1 MALPDR
7 QLDGSQAVR
16 QTGRQQE
23 GAEEHRANCLHH
35 RARIS
40 AKRRERAPA
49 NSAPS
54 RAPSVGQHG
63 TASPPH
69 ARRPARLPARQCAGR
84 PGVLGPQSQRPPLP
98 QPRRQPSSAGP
109 AQQCWPVGQAPQPPR
124 EPQRAPPNKPL
135 FFFHPRRAWECT
147 MQVAR
152 ERRSYN
158 KYLHLLHIFTIE
170 IIRVFNEELT
180 LWKGVRW
187 LNPSIE
193 VPKSATI
200 WHCTVAF
207 EYKVSGH
214 STKHSGI
221 PYHFQL
227 DLR

>member
-1 MALPDR
+1 MPTSTGPSTCSDSKDCVRIIHTSGSTALPRSQPASQPDR
-7 QLDGSQAVR
+7 QTDRQTAR

-158 KYLHLLHIFTIE
+158 TVRGRWTCGRTIR
-170 IIRVFNEELT
+170 ILYI
-180 LWKGVRW
+180 G
-187 LNPSIE
+187 SY
-193 VPKSATI
+193 S
-200 WHCTVAF
+200 
-207 EYKVSGH
+207 Y
-214 STKHSGI
+214 
-221 PYHFQL
+221 
-227 DLR
+227 